1 MRETIANLYSRLE
14 QRQGVT
20 LSRPVAYRDVARFF
34 FWRGGYALAGPLV
47 ILLASPFTTGVAGAA
62 SLWAGLLGMIL
73 VTFAGAA
80 RALDRPLHTAGFA
93 ALAICTLAAPV
104 AWIEAASVGFAT
116 AFAAG
121 IALFFGVAGVIVG
134 LVASG
139 ELRRELAT
147 AE

>member
-1 MRETIANLYSRLE
+1 MRETIANLHRWLE
-14 QRQGVT
+14 QRREVA

-34 FWRGGYALAGPLV
+34 FWRGGYALAGPVV

-62 SLWAGLLGMIL
+62 SLWAGLVGMVL
-73 VTFAGAA
+73 VTFAGSA
-80 RALDRPLHTAGFA
+80 RALDRPLHAAGFA
-93 ALAICTLAAPV
+93 ALALCTLAAPV
-104 AWIEAASVGFAT
+104 AWIEVTTVGFAT

-121 IALFFGVAGVIVG
+121 IALFFGVAGAIVA
-134 LVASG
+134 LVASD